1 MGVKERLCT
10 RGRWAPAQ
18 AAQRVWL
25 QAAGVQCVL
34 TTLSD
39 IGFDFGCCHVEP
51 RAGLDD
57 PRGSL
62 SAPDIT
68 GFCLQKPA
76 APPARRAPLG
86 HPAPQPE
93 APQRAGET
101 PQGSL
106 SELRRRAEAAARCGK

>member
-1 MGVKERLCT
+1 MLSSALQVQQQGPKEWHGAVKGESGGGQGKVVHQRAVGTGTGCT
-10 RGRWAPAQ
+10 AGM
-18 AAQRVWL
+18 AASCW
-25 QAAGVQCVL
+25 
-34 TTLSD
+34 S
-39 IGFDFGCCHVEP
+39 
-51 RAGLDD
+51 
-57 PRGSL
+57 